1 MFNGLRRTTDVQKIV
16 ELDAAHT
23 DSIKID
29 VYDNGEI
36 DGDAISVYLNDSVLI
51 KNTILSQKA
60 LSFFISLNK
69 NLQFQKLK
77 MVAENLGSIPPNTAL
92 MIISI
97 RNNRVTLNLSSD
109 YAKNATVEFVLK
121 KQTF

>member
-1 MFNGLRRTTDVQKIV
+1 MFNGLKRTTDVQKIV